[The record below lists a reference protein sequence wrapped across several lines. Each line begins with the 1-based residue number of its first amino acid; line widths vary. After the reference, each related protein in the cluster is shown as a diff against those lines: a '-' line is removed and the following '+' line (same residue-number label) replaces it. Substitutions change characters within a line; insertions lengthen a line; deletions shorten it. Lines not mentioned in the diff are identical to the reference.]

1 MVIFKHVAVLSLLF
15 FSLEQGMVAIL
26 YINGGN
32 GPLDGSQV
40 ENWPGALPPSQC
52 GNGDLE
58 LGEITDSC
66 YPSGTCPLDIGIQE
80 EDVCCLVRL

>member
-1 MVIFKHVAVLSLLF
+1 MLAALLSLLF
-15 FSLEQGMVAIL
+15 FSLEQGMSAIL

-40 ENWPGALPPSQC
+40 ENWPDALPPSQC
-52 GNGDLE
+52 GNGELE
-58 LGEITDSC
+58 LGETTDSC
-66 YPSGTCPLDIGIQE
+66 YPGGTCPLDIGIQA